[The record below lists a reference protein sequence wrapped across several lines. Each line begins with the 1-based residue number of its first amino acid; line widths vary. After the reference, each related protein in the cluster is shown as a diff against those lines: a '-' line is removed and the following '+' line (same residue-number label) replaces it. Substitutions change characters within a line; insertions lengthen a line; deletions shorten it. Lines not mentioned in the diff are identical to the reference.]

1 MPFQKDGRHI
11 AMAADFT
18 TPISWM
24 KGDNCNVDGSAE
36 KCKMTIETFKEKVND
51 IKKKVVSKL
60 HKGAKKDKENAII
73 EGSS

>member
-24 KGDNCNVDGSAE
+24 KGENCNIDGS
-36 KCKMTIETFKEKVND
+36 
-51 IKKKVVSKL
+51 S
-60 HKGAKKDKENAII
+60 
-73 EGSS
+73 

>member
-24 KGDNCNVDGSAE
+24 KGENCTIDGS
-36 KCKMTIETFKEKVND
+36 
-51 IKKKVVSKL
+51 S
-60 HKGAKKDKENAII
+60 
-73 EGSS
+73 

>member
-24 KGDNCNVDGSAE
+24 KGENCTIDGSSY
-36 KCKMTIETFKEKVND
+36 KCKLTIETFKEKVKD
-51 IKKKVVSKL
+51 LGKKVGNKF
-60 HKGAKKDKENAII
+60 HKKSGK
-73 EGSS
+73 